1 MSRSET
7 DTVNASVALNHG
19 FVIILMIINSATQTP
34 LFDYLLIHF
43 VNI

>member
-7 DTVNASVALNHG
+7 DTVNASVALVHG
-19 FVIILMIINSATQTP
+19 FAILLMIINYATQTP
-34 LFDYLLIHF
+34 PFDYLLIHF